1 MNDKNIRLTL
11 LILLK
16 NPLIRIPI
24 AISLGSI
31 LGALIRYYLITN
43 INQWLQYSFPFSTII
58 INFSGAF
65 LMGFIAHL
73 HFKMDIISPDFRY
86 MFIVGFLG
94 SYTTFSTY
102 ELETEILL
110 ERGKLLQTSVYWL
123 GSIILGII
131 FFESGNFL
139 AIKFSKKQLIDR
151 IKAK

>member
-1 MNDKNIRLTL
+1 MNNKKLLLTS

-16 NPLIRIPI
+16 HPLIRIPI

-31 LGALIRYYLITN
+31 LGALMRYYLIQN
-43 INQWLQYSFPFSTII
+43 INEWLQYNFPFSTVI
-58 INFSGAF
+58 INISGAF
-65 LMGFIAHL
+65 LMGFIAHF
-73 HFKMDIISPDFRY
+73 HFKMNMITHDFRY
-86 MFIVGFLG
+86 LFIVGFLG

-131 FFESGNFL
+131 SFELGNFL
-139 AIKFSKKQLIDR
+139 AIKFSQKHYKS
-151 IKAK
+151 